1 MITIY
6 VIILHFQSLFPEN
19 PADDATTYTPLLEDA
34 FVVTSSFIGKLNLR
48 LSMSILE
55 HLINEVII

>member
-1 MITIY
+1 MSLYYI
-6 VIILHFQSLFPEN
+6 SLFPEN